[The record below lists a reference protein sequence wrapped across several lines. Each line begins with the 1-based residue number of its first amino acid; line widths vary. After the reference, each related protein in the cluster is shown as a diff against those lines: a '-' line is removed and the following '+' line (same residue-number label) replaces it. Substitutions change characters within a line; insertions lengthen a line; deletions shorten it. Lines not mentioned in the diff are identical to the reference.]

1 MPDLREQLRQC
12 FQGRVCVMGLGNV
25 LYGDDGF
32 GVRLVEALA
41 KAEGRS
47 ANREEPGAQAGED
60 TSLSDCGP
68 QYVIAGTAPERFIGG
83 AAGVTCDHLIF
94 VDAVDFG
101 GVPGS
106 AIFLDSEQMSARYP
120 QISTHK
126 ISLGLLAKWAEAH
139 GTTKAWMLGVQPE
152 SLKPGEDL
160 TPAVRATLELL
171 RELVRDV
178 TLEVMA

>member
-1 MPDLREQLRQC
+1 MPDIREQLQQC
-12 FQGRVCVMGLGNV
+12 FQGRVCLMGLGNV
-25 LYGDDGF
+25 LYGDDGL

-47 ANREEPGAQAGED
+47 AD
-60 TSLSDCGP
+60 TRRSDCAP
-68 QYVIAGTAPERFIGG
+68 DYVIAGTAPERFVGG
-83 AAGVTCDHLIF
+83 AAGASCDHLIF

-106 AIFLDSEQMSARYP
+106 AILLNSEQMSARYP

-126 ISLGLLAKWAEAH
+126 ISLGLLAKWAEAN
-139 GTTKAWMLGVQPE
+139 GTTKAWLLGVQPE
-152 SLKPGEDL
+152 SLRPGGEL

-171 RELVRDV
+171 LELVREV
-178 TLEVMA
+178 SLEVMA

>member
-12 FQGRVCVMGLGNV
+12 FQGRACLMGLGNV

-41 KAEGRS
+41 ESEGRS
-47 ANREEPGAQAGED
+47 AKRGEPGQGAGAG

-83 AAGVTCDHLIF
+83 AAGVACDHLVF

-106 AIFLDSEQMSARYP
+106 AVLLDSEQISARYP

-139 GTTKAWMLGVQPE
+139 GTTKAWLLGVQPE
-152 SLKPGEDL
+152 SLKQGAEL
-160 TPAVRATLELL
+160 TPAVSSTLELL
-171 RELVRDV
+171 LALVRDV
-178 TLEVMA
+178 SLEVMA